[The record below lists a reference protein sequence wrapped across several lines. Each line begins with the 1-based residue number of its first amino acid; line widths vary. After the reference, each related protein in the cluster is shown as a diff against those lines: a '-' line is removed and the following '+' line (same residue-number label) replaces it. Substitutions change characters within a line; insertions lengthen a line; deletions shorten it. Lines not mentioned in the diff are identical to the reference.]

1 MLTLQAFSKR
11 IWTFFSRLSIQKCVL
26 ITFVTLV
33 FFPTIIYF
41 LFQIYSFSGQATSRV
56 MSEKKNLVEQ
66 SNVNIT
72 LQINNLR
79 DMTMMVYHNYQIR
92 SFIDNYD
99 SSNIEENSN
108 SQMPEY
114 LSSVVNSDKYL
125 DSAAFTT
132 EDGVITKG
140 NSYLEL
146 DAYFLKHSDDV
157 FGQKGKPV
165 WIPTTEMT
173 TTYGKKANVWVL
185 ARAINSIT
193 EPIGILWL
201 FITDDFF
208 DSVFTHEQVTA
219 NSVIN
224 IITPDGL
231 IISSSNK
238 DKLNT
243 YSGLSADLLKEAA
256 GNENLTYLNLDEE
269 QSSQEKYLVSFSTI
283 PKTGWI
289 IVSLTPQREVL
300 ESVEKSKQGAYL
312 LLLMYLLF
320 VFVTITILSKKVFTP
335 LSQLKRGM
343 VTVSKGDFNHHI
355 HKRYDDEIGLLV
367 DNYNYMLDEIDLL
380 MNSVIKEERAKN
392 SERMKVLSMQINPH
406 FIFNTLNTIK
416 WLAAINKQAN
426 IKKMTESFITL
437 LMSVT
442 YNTSDAIPLEEE
454 VILLECYA
462 YIQKS
467 KYMNFSITYDIAE
480 DTQKCLVNKLILQPF
495 VENSILHGF
504 SQKNDKSLIRISSR
518 LSENPSHQLIISI
531 EDNGSGFDTESQDYI
546 TKNKSATTGEHIGI
560 SNVIE
565 RIHLYYGDT
574 YGVQIE
580 SQPGQGTSVTINL
593 PVILVAL
600 ED

>member
-1 MLTLQAFSKR
+1 
-11 IWTFFSRLSIQKCVL
+11 
-26 ITFVTLV
+26 
-33 FFPTIIYF
+33 
-41 LFQIYSFSGQATSRV
+41 

-99 SSNIEENSN
+99 SSNMEENADN
-108 SQMPEY
+108 QMPEY

-132 EDGVITKG
+132 KNGIITKG

-146 DAYFLKHSDDV
+146 DTYFQNYSAVV
-157 FGQKGKPV
+157 FEQKGKPV

-173 TTYGKKANVWVL
+173 TTYGKKVNVWVL
-185 ARAINSIT
+185 ARAINSTT

-208 DSVFTHEQVTA
+208 DSVFTHEAVTVH
-219 NSVIN
+219 SVIN

-231 IISSSNK
+231 IVSSSNK

-256 GNENLTYLNLDEE
+256 GSQNVTYLNLDEE
-269 QSSQEKYLVSFSTI
+269 QAGQEKYLVSFSTI

-320 VFVTITILSKKVFTP
+320 VFVTITILSKKVFNP

-355 HKRYDDEIGLLV
+355 PKRYDDEIGLLV

-454 VILLECYA
+454 VVLLECYA

-467 KYMNFSITYDIAE
+467 KYMNFSIAYDIAE

-518 LSENPSHQLIISI
+518 LTENPSQQLIISI

-565 RIHLYYGDT
+565 RIHLYYGDS
-574 YGVQIE
+574 YGVKIE
-580 SQPGQGTSVTINL
+580 SQPEQGTSVTINL
-593 PVILVAL
+593 PVIFVAL
-600 ED
+600 EE

>member
-1 MLTLQAFSKR
+1 MLTLRAFSKR

-26 ITFVTLV
+26 ITFVALV

-99 SSNIEENSN
+99 SSNMEENADN
-108 SQMPEY
+108 QMPEY

-132 EDGVITKG
+132 KNGIITKG

-146 DAYFLKHSDDV
+146 DTYFQNYSAVV
-157 FGQKGKPV
+157 FEQKGKPV

-173 TTYGKKANVWVL
+173 TTYGKKVNVWVL
-185 ARAINSIT
+185 ARAINSTT

-208 DSVFTHEQVTA
+208 DSVFTHEAVTVH
-219 NSVIN
+219 SVIN

-231 IISSSNK
+231 IVSSSNK

-256 GNENLTYLNLDEE
+256 GSQNVTYLNLDEE
-269 QSSQEKYLVSFSTI
+269 QAGQEKYLVSFSTI

-320 VFVTITILSKKVFTP
+320 VFVTITILSKKVFNP

-355 HKRYDDEIGLLV
+355 PKRYDDEIGLLV

-454 VILLECYA
+454 VVLLECYA

-467 KYMNFSITYDIAE
+467 KYMNFSIAYDIAE

-518 LSENPSHQLIISI
+518 LTENPSQQLIISI

-565 RIHLYYGDT
+565 RIHLYYGDS
-574 YGVQIE
+574 YGVKIE
-580 SQPGQGTSVTINL
+580 SQPEQGTSVTINL
-593 PVILVAL
+593 PVIFVAL
-600 ED
+600 EE